1 MSLEVERKFLLTAE
15 PDWSA
20 LPPETIS
27 VIEFEQVYLRVAAD
41 GAEKRIRKRV
51 VNGSTS
57 YEFAELRPVGVGVR
71 TVDEVAIDHAEYA
84 RLRSDRDP
92 ARQVVRKTR
101 TTFPWRDRLY
111 EVDRVREPRTRA
123 CWLLEVQVDHADDVV
138 ELPGF
143 LPVDRDVTHEPAYR
157 NAHIALG

>member
-1 MSLEVERKFLLTAE
+1 MSLEIERKFLLTAE

-20 LPPETIS
+20 LPHSTIS
-27 VIEFEQVYLRVAAD
+27 VIEFEQAYLQVAAD
-41 GAEKRIRKRV
+41 GGEKRIRKRV
-51 VNGSTS
+51 VNGTTS
-57 YEFAELRPVGVGVR
+57 YEFAELHPVGAGVR
-71 TVDEVAIDHAEYA
+71 TVHEVAIDHAEYT
-84 RLRSDRDP
+84 RLCSDRDP

-111 EVDRVREPRTRA
+111 EVDRIREPRARA
-123 CWLLEVQVDHADDVV
+123 CWLLEVQVDHEDDVV